1 MIDILFLK
9 RPEPLP
15 FNLSGLEYLDWQA
28 KSTVFNE
35 LKTVLTASYDAA
47 KKEFDFTS
55 GTRNTIAAIIKKNLK
70 MTVNIVV
77 DEFGPAVDTGYLLPG
92 HVFNHQ
98 GIEKWVGKE
107 YTKFSEAFKD
117 LKKDVIKGWADPKTG
132 TLEGEF
138 QNIPFSLYL
147 GPSLGQGL
155 SESVLLK
162 YKTTVPEAMAAF
174 ILHECGHIYAGLLYV
189 SSRVIDNALISQA
202 TKMYLNTSDT
212 VRRTTILKEALGELG
227 AMSDVPTAEMDEE
240 EVTVFFNKN
249 VVNRDYRR
257 SLSLGVAEM
266 SFEVLADAYASRF
279 GASHQLVSG
288 LAALG
293 YTSHW
298 ASAKIIGFI
307 SVLFSIFLAVPFI
320 PIFMIG
326 MMSYFIGFGVGS
338 TISDIYD
345 APYRRMKTVLRDC
358 TAEMSQATYP
368 RSEKVKRLQE
378 LRKMDEMVEEN
389 KTYLES
395 TAFQRT
401 MGWVLNGSDFRK
413 SDFENY
419 TADLVSTRLALYS
432 QNYFSE

>member
-9 RPEPLP
+9 RPEPIP
-15 FNLSGLEYLDWQA
+15 FQLSGLEYLDWQA

-35 LKTVLTASYDAA
+35 LKTTLAASYDAT

-55 GTRNTIAAIIKKNLK
+55 GTRNAISAIIKKNLK
-70 MTVNIVV
+70 MTVNVVV
-77 DEFGPAVDTGYLLPG
+77 DDFGPAIDTGYILPG
-92 HVFNHQ
+92 HVFNQQ

-117 LKKDVIKGWADPKTG
+117 LKKDVIKGWANPKTG

-147 GPSLGQGL
+147 APGIGNRME
-155 SESVLLK
+155 ESVLLK

-189 SSRVIDNALISQA
+189 SSRVIDNALIAQA
-202 TKMYLNTSDT
+202 TKMYLNESDT
-212 VRRTTILKEALGELG
+212 VRRATILKEAIDELG
-227 AMSDVPTAEMDEE
+227 AMSDIPTAEMNEDE
-240 EVTVFFNKN
+240 VCVFFNKN

-293 YTSHW
+293 YASHW
-298 ASAKIIGFI
+298 TSAKVIGFVSI
-307 SVLFSIFLAVPFI
+307 LFGIFLAVPI
-320 PIFMIG
+320 LPVFMIG
-326 MMSYFIGFGVGS
+326 MMSYFIGFGIGS

-345 APYRRMKTVLRDC
+345 APYRRLKTVLRDC
-358 TAEMSQATYP
+358 TVEMNQATYP

-378 LRKMDEMVEEN
+378 LRKMDELVEEN
-389 KTYLES
+389 KTFLES
-395 TAFQRT
+395 TSFQRT

-419 TADLVSTRLALYS
+419 TADLVSTRLSLYS